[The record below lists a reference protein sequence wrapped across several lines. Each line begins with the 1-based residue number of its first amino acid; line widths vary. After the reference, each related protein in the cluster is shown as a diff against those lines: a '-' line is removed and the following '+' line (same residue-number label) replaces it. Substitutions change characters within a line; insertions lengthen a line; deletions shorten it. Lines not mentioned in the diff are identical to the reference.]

1 MQRGSLARVSRKEGP
16 AVWQFR
22 WSEKDLHGGR
32 VQRKRVIG
40 TVERYPNEPAARSA
54 IAVLLAE
61 INSDKVRMSP
71 RSITVAQLCDHFEQR
86 ELAKDNAWRSY
97 STKKTYKAYL
107 TRWVLPHWRKYELA
121 EVRTIQVESWLR
133 RLPLAKSSCAKIRN
147 LMSVLFNHAC
157 RYELFDRNPIYLVR
171 QSAKRRRAPTVLMPD
186 EIKAMLNNLSIRE
199 RTLVLL
205 AVSTGLR
212 QSELFGLKWGDIDLL
227 QGTMNVTRSIVYGVV
242 GPCKTESSQKPVP
255 VHPLLA
261 DALSDWRIQCAY
273 TKPDDWVFAS
283 KRHRGRRPYWGQAIL
298 RKYLRPV
305 AQRLGI
311 QKCIGWHTFRHTYST
326 LLRSVGTEFKVMQ
339 ELLRHSTLRS
349 TLDIYTQAI
358 TPAKHAAQAA
368 VLSLV
373 FPCEARATP
382 QPSSS
387 GEVAA

>member
-1 MQRGSLARVSRKEGP
+1 MVSRKDGP

-22 WSEKDLHGGR
+22 WSEKDLHGTR

-40 TVERYPNEPAARSA
+40 SVERYPNEAAVRSA
-54 IAVLLAE
+54 ISVLLTE
-61 INSDKVRMSP
+61 INSDKVRMGS
-71 RSITVAQLCDHFEQR
+71 RSITVAQLCNHFEQR
-86 ELAKDNAWRSY
+86 ELARDNTWRSY
-97 STKKTYKAYL
+97 ATKKTYQAYL
-107 TRWVLPHWRKYELA
+107 TRWVLPYWQRYELA
-121 EVRTIQVESWLR
+121 EVRTVQVESWLR
-133 RLPLAKSSCAKIRN
+133 TLPLAKSSCAKIRN

-171 QSAKRRRAPTVLMPD
+171 QSAKRRRAPTALIPT
-186 EIKAMLNNLSIRE
+186 EIKVLVDNLSIRE

-212 QSELFGLKWGDIDLL
+212 QSELFGLKWGDIDFA

-255 VHPLLA
+255 VHTLLA
-261 DALSDWRIQCAY
+261 DTLSEWRKQCAY
-273 TKPDDWVFAS
+273 TKSDDWVFAS
-283 KRHRGRRPYWGQAIL
+283 RRYRGRRPYWGQAIL
-298 RKYLRPV
+298 RKYVRPV
-305 AQRLGI
+305 AQRVGI

-349 TLDIYTQAI
+349 TLDVYTQAI

-373 FPCEARATP
+373 FSCEATGTSQLP
-382 QPSSS
+382 GSN
-387 GEVAA
+387 GVAA

>member
-1 MQRGSLARVSRKEGP
+1 MQHGSLAMVNRKDGP

-22 WSEKDLHGGR
+22 WSEKDSCGAR

-40 TVERYPNEPAARSA
+40 TVERYPNEAAVRSA
-54 IAVLLAE
+54 VAVLLTE
-61 INSDKVRMSP
+61 LNSDKLRMGP
-71 RSITVAQLCDHFEQR
+71 RSITVAQLYDHFEQR
-86 ELAKDNAWRSY
+86 ELAKDNTWRSY
-97 STKKTYKAYL
+97 ATKKTYRAYL
-107 TRWVLPHWRKYELA
+107 NRWILPHWRQYELA

-171 QSAKRRRAPTVLMPD
+171 QSAKRRRTPTVLMPV
-186 EIKAMLNNLSIRE
+186 EIRALVDNLSIRE

-212 QSELFGLKWGDIDLL
+212 QSELFGLKWGDIDFD
-227 QGTMNVTRSIVYGVV
+227 QRTMNVTRSIVYGAV

-255 VHPLLA
+255 LHPLVA
-261 DALSDWRIQCAY
+261 TALLEWRKQAPY
-273 TKPDDWVFAS
+273 TKPDDWLFAS
-283 KRHRGRRPYWGQAIL
+283 KRHRGRSPYWGQAIL
-298 RKYLRPV
+298 RKYVRRV
-305 AQRLGI
+305 AVKVGI
-311 QKCIGWHTFRHTYST
+311 QKSIGWHTFRHTYST

-349 TLDIYTQAI
+349 TLDVYTQAI

-373 FPCEARATP
+373 FSCEANGTP
-382 QPSSS
+382 QSS
-387 GEVAA
+387 GSSDVAA